1 MFNDVWYQETWRVI
15 IAQKSLNS
23 LQGLV
28 SLFNNAV
35 DSFLWRFIVLLLP
48 DI

>member
-28 SLFNNAV
+28 FLFNNAV
-35 DSFLWRFIVLLLP
+35 DTFLRRFIVLLLP